1 MGNSSFWFTF
11 KNGPQ
16 MKNNINNSKNVYKM
30 KDQNHTK
37 SKTDLILES
46 KIKYLLEKYKDNF
59 SVKEDILSKL
69 SMYELNRTIATDMGD
84 MKTFKCLTK
93 EFNDYLNEL

>member
-16 MKNNINNSKNVYKM
+16 MKNNINKSKNVYKV
-30 KDQNHTK
+30 KDKKQTK

-46 KIKYLLEKYKDNF
+46 KIKYLLEKYKDN
-59 SVKEDILSKL
+59 SSIKEDILSKL
-69 SMYELNRTIATDMGD
+69 SMYELNRTIAKDMED
-84 MKTFKCLTK
+84 VKTFKFLTK
-93 EFNDYLNEL
+93 EFDDYLTRL